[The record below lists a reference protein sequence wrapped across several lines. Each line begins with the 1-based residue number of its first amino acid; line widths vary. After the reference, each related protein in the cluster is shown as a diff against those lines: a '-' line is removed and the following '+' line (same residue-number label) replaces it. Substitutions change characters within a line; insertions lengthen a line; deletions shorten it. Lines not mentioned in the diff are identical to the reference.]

1 VVQELRKKLRALR
14 RRVHDKSKL
23 EIRGVKML
31 FVTGITGH
39 TGKWF
44 LKRLVEENYKGKIR
58 CLIRDNSNTD
68 LIDKSGLNIE
78 KVYGDLDNKNS
89 LENLMSGVETVV
101 HISTIL
107 FSNNV
112 IDAAIKNNVKWAILV
127 HTTGRFSKYKSASE
141 EYINIEDGL
150 IEKRDKIGI
159 TVLRPTMIYGSS
171 GDRNMYKLVDYLYRR
186 KFFPMFGQGENLMQ
200 PVHAK
205 DLGDAYYDVLMN
217 KDKTFNKDYNLSGKA
232 PIKYIDLVR
241 CVSKTL
247 KRKNTLV
254 KIPLWLS
261 VLSAKIYNAIDKKAI
276 ISVEQV
282 LRMQEDK
289 DFSYEEA
296 TKDFGYSPISFEEGI
311 KGEVEEYLNSRQ
323 RGK

>member
-1 VVQELRKKLRALR
+1 VVQELRRKLRALR
-14 RRVHDKSKL
+14 RPIHDGSKL
-23 EIRGVKML
+23 DNRGVKML

-58 CLIRDNSNTD
+58 CLVRENSNTD

-78 KVYGDLDNKNS
+78 KVYGDLDNKSS

-141 EYINIEDGL
+141 EYIKIEDGL
-150 IEKRDKIGI
+150 LEKRDKIGI

-171 GDRNMYKLVDYLYRR
+171 GDRNMYKLVDYLYRH

-200 PVHAK
+200 PVYAK
-205 DLGDAYYDVLMN
+205 DLGNAYYDVLM
-217 KDKTFNKDYNLSGKA
+217 KKETTFNKEYNLSGKE

-241 CVSKTL
+241 CVSRTL
-247 KRKNTLV
+247 NRNNIIV
-254 KIPLWLS
+254 KIPLGFSIL
-261 VLSAKIYNAIDKKAI
+261 LAKIYNAIDKKAI

-289 DFSYEEA
+289 AFSFEPA
-296 TKDFGYSPISFEEGI
+296 AVDFGYSPLSFEEGI
-311 KGEVEEYLNSRQ
+311 KGEVEEYLNNRQ

>member
-1 VVQELRKKLRALR
+1 
-14 RRVHDKSKL
+14 
-23 EIRGVKML
+23 ML

-44 LKRLVEENYKGKIR
+44 LERLIKENYPGKIR
-58 CLIRDNSNTD
+58 CLVREDSNTD
-68 LIDKSGLNIE
+68 LIDSSGLNIE
-78 KVYGDLDNKNS
+78 KVYGNLEDNNC
-89 LENLMSGVETVV
+89 LENMMSGVETVV

-112 IDAAIKNNVKWAILV
+112 IDAAIKNKVKWAILV

-141 EYINIEDGL
+141 EYIKIEDEIL
-150 IEKRDKIGI
+150 EKRNELGI

-171 GDRNMYKLVDYLYRR
+171 GDRNMYKLVDYLYRHR
-186 KFFPMFGQGENLMQ
+186 FFPLFGQGENLMQ
-200 PVHAK
+200 PVNAR
-205 DLGDAYYDVLMN
+205 DLGNAYYDVLVN
-217 KDKTFNKDYNLSGKA
+217 KGKTFNREYNLSGKD

-241 CVSKTL
+241 CVSRTL
-247 KRKNTLV
+247 ERNNAIV
-254 KIPLWLS
+254 KIPLWFS
-261 VLSAKIYNAIDKKAI
+261 ILSAKIYNAIDKKAM

-289 DFSYEEA
+289 AFSYEEA
-296 TKDFGYSPISFEEGI
+296 TKDFEYSPLSFEEGI
-311 KGEVEEYLNSRQ
+311 KGEVVEYLNSRQ

>member
-1 VVQELRKKLRALR
+1 M
-14 RRVHDKSKL
+14 DN
-23 EIRGVKML
+23 RGVKML

-39 TGKWF
+39 TGMWF
-44 LKRLVEENYKGKIR
+44 LKRLVEENYNGKIR
-58 CLIRDNSNTD
+58 CLVRENSNTD

-78 KVYGDLDNKNS
+78 KVYGDLGNKSS
-89 LENLMSGVETVV
+89 LESLMSGVETVV

-112 IDAAIKNNVKWAILV
+112 IDAAINNNVKWAILI

-150 IEKRDKIGI
+150 LGKRDKIGI

-171 GDRNMYKLVDYLYRR
+171 GDRNMYKLVDFLYRR
-186 KFFPMFGQGENLMQ
+186 KFFPMFGQGWNLMQ

-205 DLGDAYYDVLMN
+205 DLGDAYYDVLVN
-217 KDKTFNKDYNLSGKA
+217 KDKTYNKEYNLSGKA
-232 PIKYIDLVR
+232 PIKYIDLVL
-241 CVSKTL
+241 CVSRTL
-247 KRKNTLV
+247 NRKNVLV

-261 VLSAKIYNAIDKKAI
+261 LFSAKIYNVIDKNAI

-289 DFSYEEA
+289 NFSYEEA
-296 TKDFGYSPISFEEGI
+296 TKDFGYSPLSFEEGI

-323 RGK
+323 KGI